1 MNNEELI
8 MLCIDALEDKA
19 KTEMEK
25 AVRAGREG
33 DYSSKRY
40 HTDNFNEIAKAIER
54 LELERY
60 NV

>member
-1 MNNEELI
+1 MNNEEMI
-8 MLCIDALEDKA
+8 VLCIEALEEKA
-19 KTEMEK
+19 KLEMQK

-33 DYSSKRY
+33 DYDSKRY
-40 HTDNFNEIAKAIER
+40 HTEKFNEIAKAIER